1 MTPANPDALADAL
14 DAAAIKALAEELFTY
29 ANQLTR
35 METQAGLGGKDLSVR
50 VKEPGWLAALMRRAG
65 SALKSRRFAALEAD
79 LQRVTAER
87 DEARARADRID
98 AKLGELNAAVR
109 EFLPPVDVLVAE
121 REAAEA
127 ALAAAEARAAQLQA
141 EVEALKEEHAR
152 YRASA
157 EEMWET
163 AKRHGGRMLAEKRR
177 ADVAEAE
184 VEALREALTVAA
196 SRMEVASM
204 DWGIAAALNS
214 DKLTH
219 ADDMEEWAKHA
230 RTALSAR
237 AATARE
243 GRSDG

>member
-14 DAAAIKALAEELFTY
+14 DAAATKALAEELFTY

-65 SALKSRRFAALEAD
+65 SALQSRRFAALEAD

-109 EFLPPVDVLVAE
+109 ECLPPVDVLVAE

-127 ALAAAEARAAQLQA
+127 ALATAEARAAQLQA
-141 EVEALKEEHAR
+141 EVEELKVDGWMQKAASEIDKIADLWSGDG
-152 YRASA
+152 RAY
-157 EEMWET
+157 
-163 AKRHGGRMLAEKRR
+163 AKTIVAILR
-177 ADVAEAE
+177 AEA
-184 VEALREALTVAA
+184 
-196 SRMEVASM
+196 
-204 DWGIAAALNS
+204 D
-214 DKLTH
+214 
-219 ADDMEEWAKHA
+219 
-230 RTALSAR
+230 RTALAAR

-243 GRSDG
+243 G

>member
-14 DAAAIKALAEELFTY
+14 DAAATKALAEELFTY

-65 SALKSRRFAALEAD
+65 SALQSRRFAALEAD

-109 EFLPPVDVLVAE
+109 ECLPPVDVLVAE

-127 ALAAAEARAAQLQA
+127 ALATAEARAAQLQA
-141 EVEALKEEHAR
+141 EVEAKD
-152 YRASA
+152 RAILLLLPFVDYA
-157 EEMWET
+157 AGEGLMFVETEDGERPEMD
-163 AKRHGGRMLAEKRR
+163 A
-177 ADVAEAE
+177 ADIMAAVAEALGLE
-184 VEALREALTVAA
+184 LGSDAYLALLPKGYFA
-196 SRMEVASM
+196 
-204 DWGIAAALNS
+204 I
-214 DKLTH
+214 
-219 ADDMEEWAKHA
+219 
-230 RTALSAR
+230 RTALIAQAEQGGSH
-237 AATARE
+237 
-243 GRSDG
+243 GR